1 MIDRSPSYD
10 GMEMGDAVASVKVSE
25 QGDSQ
30 EMFSRVNVDRVS
42 QVIVDQ
48 IKVLIRDGR
57 LQPGDR
63 LPSERELC
71 QRFGVSRVT
80 VREALRV
87 LEASGLVAI
96 RVGAHG
102 GAFLTTPSAE
112 RLGKGLADLISLAP
126 LTATNVTEARII
138 VELGILALA
147 VERATEEDVADLFSM
162 VEESERLVA
171 EGKYTVEMSAAFH
184 IRVGACTHNPAIEML
199 LQSFHGPMRM
209 SIEQSHVAAPMS
221 KQGTQEHRALADA
234 IQNRDVE
241 SARKVMTTHLART
254 AKRVK
259 AAEADEA

>member
-1 MIDRSPSYD
+1 MK
-10 GMEMGDAVASVKVSE
+10 AAE
-25 QGDSQ
+25 QGGSQ
-30 EMFSRVNVDRVS
+30 EMFTPVNVDRVS

-87 LEASGLVAI
+87 LESSGLVAI

-112 RLGKGLADLISLAP
+112 RLGEGLADLISLAP
-126 LTATNVTEARII
+126 LTAADVTEARII
-138 VELGILALA
+138 VELGLLPLA
-147 VERATEEDVADLFSM
+147 VERATEEDIADLFAM
-162 VEESERLVA
+162 AEEGEKAVA
-171 EGKYTVEMSAAFH
+171 AGVYTVEMSAAFH
-184 IRVGACTHNPAIEML
+184 VRVGACTHNPAIEML

-209 SIEQSHVAAPMS
+209 SLEESHTSAPMGE
-221 KQGTQEHRALADA
+221 QGVREHRTLTEA
-234 IQNRDVE
+234 IQRRDLDA
-241 SARKVMTTHLART
+241 ARAVMTSHLDRT
-254 AKRVK
+254 ARRVK
-259 AAEADEA
+259 LAQG

>member
-1 MIDRSPSYD
+1 
-10 GMEMGDAVASVKVSE
+10 MGNAVASVKASE
-25 QGDSQ
+25 QGGSP
-30 EMFSRVNVDRVS
+30 EMFSPVNVDRVS

-48 IKVLIRDGR
+48 VKVLIRDGR

-112 RLGKGLADLISLAP
+112 RLGEGLADLISLAP
-126 LTATNVTEARII
+126 LTAVNVTEARVI
-138 VELGILALA
+138 VELGLLPLA
-147 VERATEEDVADLFSM
+147 VERATEQDITDLFAM
-162 VEESERLVA
+162 VEEAQKAVA
-171 EGKYTVEMSAAFH
+171 AGDYTVEMSAAFH
-184 IRVGACTHNPAIEML
+184 IRVGECTHNPAIEML

-209 SIEQSHVAAPMS
+209 SLEQSHIAAQMS
-221 KQGTQEHRALADA
+221 QQGVDEHRVLAEA
-234 IQNRDVE
+234 IQRRDLE
-241 SARKVMTTHLART
+241 AARALMTTHLDRT
-254 AKRVK
+254 AKRVNTTT
-259 AAEADEA
+259 D

>member
-1 MIDRSPSYD
+1 
-10 GMEMGDAVASVKVSE
+10 
-25 QGDSQ
+25 
-30 EMFSRVNVDRVS
+30 MFTPVNVDRVS

-48 IKVLIRDGR
+48 VKLLIRDGR

-112 RLGKGLADLISLAP
+112 RLGEGLADLISLAP
-126 LTATNVTEARII
+126 LTAANVTEARII
-138 VELGILALA
+138 VELGLLPLA
-147 VERATEEDVADLFSM
+147 VERVTDEDIADLFAM
-162 VEESERLVA
+162 VEEAEKAVA
-171 EGKYTVEMSAAFH
+171 EGNYTVEMSAAFH
-184 IRVGACTHNPAIEML
+184 VRVGECTHNPAIEML

-209 SIEQSHVAAPMS
+209 SLEESHIAAPMS
-221 KQGTQEHRALADA
+221 QQGVDEHRVLAEA
-234 IQNRDVE
+234 IQRRDLE
-241 SARKVMTTHLART
+241 AARDVMTTHLDRT
-254 AKRVK
+254 AKRVGT
-259 AAEADEA
+259 AG